1 MELEF
6 VMNPGE
12 MNGLVLECF
21 GNEVGGDSASS
32 AALYH

>member
-6 VMNPGE
+6 VMNPGA
-12 MNGLVLECF
+12 MKGWLLEGF